1 MKDLPRIIFSVSIL
15 ISLLL
20 GPALSTCQTDP
31 AGTSAAQTVPGLGD
45 VTVKRIHVSDVD
57 STHLQVAVELTTVA
71 PRTVTLEN
79 FRLTSLRL
87 NGLPAFADPVAEPV
101 SLVQGKPADL
111 PPIFVTI
118 LFRDL
123 TTVAPLREMLEK
135 QTVHVQGQ
143 VVAAIKMNFAEKLM
157 VHSEHPHASLPVSAD
172 VPVVFGVSPLQRQA
186 ALGVLSLVDFGM
198 QGSLLAQRTIP
209 GLQSSWVHD
218 LEAGAGANLV
228 VVESSYTLKQADS
241 SYPVIVDQLGFRLA
255 SGQVITTAEAIAP
268 WEFEP
273 DFLAKIGAGEV
284 KLVKNS
290 LEIQLRPIAKPGATA
305 PAPLLL
311 THKDFSLN
319 ERGGRSKDLLIM
331 PKGKSDNFEKVNVRR
346 RGLPDALAVF
356 LLQAPPPSGGFAVAP
371 AAIAQQDLWEKA
383 AAYRLVLDQASSTQ
397 RVEVVEFQARRD
409 GAGIHFNHPV
419 DPAFFGSPVMV
430 PEGVLGIVQDEQ
442 VGAFLPADLSTAPAG
457 PPAGK

>member
-1 MKDLPRIIFSVSIL
+1 MNDIQRIVFSALIL
-15 ISLLL
+15 SPLVLE
-20 GPALSTCQTDP
+20 PAFLRSQTEP
-31 AGTSAAQTVPGLGD
+31 AEATAAQAVAGLGD
-45 VTVKRIHVSDVD
+45 VSVKGIHVSDVD

-87 NGLPAFADPVAEPV
+87 NGLPAFADPVMEPV
-101 SLVQGKPADL
+101 SLVQGKPTNL
-111 PPIFVTI
+111 PPILVTI

-123 TTVAPLREMLEK
+123 TTVAPLRDMIEK

-143 VVAAIKMNFAEKLM
+143 IVAAVKMNFVEKLV
-157 VHSEHPHASLPVSAD
+157 VHSEHPHASLPISAD
-172 VPVVFGVSPLQRQA
+172 VPVVVGASALQRQA

-209 GLQSSWVHD
+209 GLESSWVHQ
-218 LEAGAGANLV
+218 LEAQASSNLV
-228 VVESSYTLKQADS
+228 IVESSYTLKHENN

-255 SGQVITTAEAIAP
+255 SGQVITTAEATAP

-273 DFLAKIGAGEV
+273 DFLAKINGGEV

-290 LEIQLRPIAKPGATA
+290 LEIQLRPIAKAGTA
-305 PAPLLL
+305 PAAPLLL
-311 THKDFSLN
+311 SHNDFSLN
-319 ERGGRSKDLLIM
+319 ERGGKDKDLLIM
-331 PKGKSDNFEKVNVRR
+331 QKGQSDSFAKVNVRR

-356 LLQAPPPSGGFAVAP
+356 LLQAPPPNGGFAVAP

-383 AAYRLVLDQASSTQ
+383 AAYRLVLDQGSSTQ
-397 RVEVVEFQARRD
+397 RTEVVEFQARRD
-409 GAGIHFNHPV
+409 GSAIHFNHPV
-419 DPAFFGSPVMV
+419 DPAFFGSPILV

-442 VGAFLPADLSTAPAG
+442 VGAFLPGDLSG
-457 PPAGK
+457 PPSGIPSGK